1 MKLNKKSI
9 FTILISIIFVFFA
22 FHNIDGKKLLDTF
35 HMFNYK
41 ILFLTVPLYIF
52 TIILRGIRWKILIT
66 DNKKLKILELSEIY
80 TAGSALNIYLPA
92 RAGDFFRAYF
102 LGKKYS
108 RPKLEILGSVVL
120 ERIFDGLTVLLILLI
135 AMFAYYRT
143 PWMIK
148 LSAITA
154 VVFIGSL
161 VGGYL
166 LFKFN
171 KINEFCD
178 FLKMQLSKLPR
189 KFAVISKKIVDKLN
203 VWLNSFINGFE
214 PISNPKN
221 MINSTLLSLAIW
233 TIDCVLIYVLITN
246 FGFNVNFS
254 ISLFV
259 ISFIALSTIIPS
271 TSVYIGPYQ
280 YAFIMA
286 LGIYHI
292 NKSSALAIAFMLQST
307 TIILLSTISIIFFIR
322 NNINYKNINYERT
335 ERIEKTETPAVT
347 K

>member
-9 FTILISIIFVFFA
+9 FTILISIIFVFFT
-22 FHNIDGKKLLDTF
+22 FYNIDGKKLLDTF
-35 HMFNYK
+35 HLFNYK
-41 ILFLTVPLYIF
+41 ILFLTVPVYIL
-52 TIILRGIRWKILIT
+52 TIILRGIRWRILIT
-66 DNKKLKILELSEIY
+66 DNKKFKILELSEIY

-102 LGKKYS
+102 LGKKYN

-135 AMFAYYRT
+135 AMFAYYRN
-143 PWMIK
+143 PWIVK

-154 VVFIGSL
+154 IIFIGSL
-161 VGGYL
+161 TGSYL

-171 KINEFCD
+171 KINEFCG
-178 FLKMQLSKLPR
+178 FLKTHLSKLP
-189 KFAVISKKIVDKLN
+189 KKYALISKKIVDKLN

-214 PISNPKN
+214 PLSNPRN
-221 MINSTLLSLAIW
+221 MINSTLLSLLIW
-233 TIDCVLIYVLITN
+233 AIDCALIYILITN
-246 FGFNVNFS
+246 FGFDVNFS

-259 ISFIALSTIIPS
+259 ISFIALSTVVPS
-271 TSVYIGPYQ
+271 TSVYIGPFQ

-286 LGIYHI
+286 LSIYHI

-322 NNINYKNINYERT
+322 NNINYKNINYERSK
-335 ERIEKTETPAVT
+335 EIKKEKISQL
-347 K
+347 